1 MNRIPA
7 FDIVA
12 SNVRGLGAI
21 QLAQSLMP
29 AMERVAG
36 DALRTVWLPS
46 DGALHGYRGVLPD
59 DRYVPFQR
67 SLPNALSRVTECLWP
82 GRIYPPERALIVL
95 GDLPLRHRGRQ
106 IVFAHR
112 PHLVRGVEAG
122 STGSAIT
129 AAISQRIFALNQG
142 YIDHLVVQTEA
153 MQAGLVR
160 TFPAIAGRTH
170 IIAQPAPEW
179 LLSNPIVRTGR
190 ADSAGAAPLRLFFP
204 AAIYPHKN
212 HQLLFRYV
220 ADAAPQ
226 SPSVEITLTCD
237 LPAGMTTNPR
247 LNFVGRLD
255 PEGMRVH
262 YRTTDALLFPSLE
275 ESYGLPL
282 VEAILMGLP
291 VICADL
297 PYARA
302 LCGEGAVY
310 FDPHST
316 GSLTHAIGEMQARLD
331 RGEWPNWSNQRT
343 RFPPSWD
350 AVAEA
355 MIELV
360 GR

>member
-1 MNRIPA
+1 MMRFPE

-21 QLAQSLMP
+21 QLAQSLLP
-29 AMERVAG
+29 AIERVAG
-36 DALRTVWLPS
+36 DALGTVWLPA
-46 DGALHGYRGVLPD
+46 DGALHSYRGALPA
-59 DRYVPFQR
+59 DRYIPVRR

-82 GRIYPPERALIVL
+82 DRIYPPDRAIIVL
-95 GDLPLRHRGRQ
+95 GDLPLRHRGGQ
-106 IVFAHR
+106 VVFAHR
-112 PHLVRGVEAG
+112 PHLVQGVKAG
-122 STGSAIT
+122 SMSGAVT
-129 AAISQRIFALNQG
+129 AAVSQRLFALNQG
-142 YIDHLVVQTEA
+142 YINHLVVQTEA
-153 MQAGLVR
+153 MQVGLAR
-160 TFPAIAGRTH
+160 TFPSVADRMH

-179 LLSNPIVRTGR
+179 LLSKPIVRMGR
-190 ADSAGAAPLRLFFP
+190 INSADADPLRLFFP
-204 AAIYPHKN
+204 AANYPHKN
-212 HQLLFRYV
+212 HELLFRYV
-220 ADAAPQ
+220 AGAVPH

-237 LPAGMTTNPR
+237 LPAGMAKDAR

-255 PEGMRVH
+255 PEGMRAQ
-262 YRTTDALLFPSLE
+262 YCTTDALLFPSLE

-282 VEAILMGLP
+282 VEAIMMGLP

-316 GSLTHAIGEMQARLD
+316 ESLCQAIGEMQARLD
-331 RGEWPNWSNQRT
+331 QGEWPDWSRQRT

-350 AVAEA
+350 VVAEA
-355 MIELV
+355 MIALV